1 MRLLFDL
8 FPVILFFI
16 AYKTWGIYEATA
28 VAIVAGVGQIVWL
41 KLRRKPVDNM
51 QWVSLAIIVV
61 FGGMTLLLHDE
72 TFIKWKPTVLYGLFA
87 IVLLVS
93 RLAFGR
99 NLIRAMMSKQVVLP
113 APIWER
119 LNLAWVVFFSA
130 LGVLNIVVAYN
141 FSTDAWVD
149 FKLFGTLGLT
159 LAFVVGQA
167 LYFSRHIQ
175 EEP

>member
-8 FPVILFFI
+8 FPVILFFV

-28 VAIVAGVGQIVWL
+28 VAIVAGIGQIVWL

-87 IVLLVS
+87 VVLLVS

-99 NLIRAMMSKQVVLP
+99 NLIQAMMSKQVELP

-119 LNLAWVVFFSA
+119 LNLAWVVFFAA